1 VQKGWSILFGVV
13 ILAATLLFVISP
25 FVHGWWMPH
34 AASSWAKDVDG
45 LFYLILGIT
54 GFFFL
59 LTEGILVYNMYRSAH
74 IPGRKSDYVH
84 GHHKLEV
91 FWTSVT
97 AVILLIITFAQ
108 VGTWGI
114 IKYWWGF
121 PMFAKKNDEGT
132 VGQVMNHF
140 TGGDDGPMQMEVSA
154 RQFEWRLRYP
164 SLNRMKSFEASLSS
178 PDYEVPANF
187 VSSPHIDDV
196 HVVNEVHV
204 WKGAKVLVH
213 LKTHDVIHSFY
224 LPNLR
229 LKQDALPGK
238 TIPVWFEAIDFNTAP
253 VDKDGKR
260 IPLDNEGKP
269 QSPPAKWVDGY
280 DADHDQLNE
289 STRVWELACA
299 ELCGWGHYKM
309 QGRLYVHQKRG
320 DFEAWLQDAAKKGSA
335 HQP

>member
-1 VQKGWSILFGVV
+1 V
-13 ILAATLLFVISP
+13 ILAATASFVVAP

-34 AASSWAKDVDG
+34 PVSTYAKDVDT

-59 LTEGILVYNMYRSAH
+59 LTEGILVYSMYRYAGGA
-74 IPGRKSDYVH
+74 GRKGEYVH

-114 IKYWWGF
+114 IKYWWTF
-121 PMFAKKNDEGT
+121 PMFAEKDKRF
-132 VGQVMNHF
+132 QVKDRF
-140 TGGDDGPMQMEVSA
+140 DADTMQMEVSA
-154 RQFEWRLRYP
+154 RQFEWRMRYP
-164 SLNRMKSFEASLSS
+164 DLRRMKSFQVSSSS
-178 PDYEVPANF
+178 PDYEDPANF
-187 VSSPHIDDV
+187 MGSPHIDDV
-196 HVVNEVHV
+196 HVVNQVHV
-204 WKGAKVLVH
+204 WQGAKVLVH
-213 LKTHDVIHSFY
+213 LKTRDVIHSFY

-238 TIPVWFEAIDFNTAP
+238 VIPVWFEAIDYNTVP

-260 IPLDNEGKP
+260 IPLDEDGKP
-269 QSPPAKWVDGY
+269 QSAPAKWVDGY
-280 DADHDQLNE
+280 DKEKDQLGE
-289 STRVWELACA
+289 TTRVWELACA

-309 QGRLYVHQKRG
+309 QGRLYVHKTRQ
-320 DFEAWLQDAAKKGSA
+320 DFEAWLQDAEKKQDAHEPEIPSA
-335 HQP
+335 AR

>member
-1 VQKGWSILFGVV
+1 VQKGWSILFGAV
-13 ILAATLLFVISP
+13 ILAATLSFVVSP

-34 AASSWAKDVDG
+34 PASTWARDVDA

-59 LTEGILVYNMYRSAH
+59 LTEGILVYSMYRYAGT
-74 IPGRKSDYVH
+74 PGRKADYVH

-108 VGTWGI
+108 VGTWGV
-114 IKYWWGF
+114 IKYWWTF
-121 PMFAKKNDEGT
+121 PMFAERDKRF
-132 VGQVMNHF
+132 QVKDRF
-140 TGGDDGPMQMEVSA
+140 DADTLQMEVSA
-154 RQFEWRLRYP
+154 RQFEWRMRYP
-164 SLNRMKSFEASLSS
+164 SLERMKSFQASPSS
-178 PDYEVPANF
+178 PDYENPAEF
-187 VSSPHIDDV
+187 VSNAHIDDV

-213 LKTHDVIHSFY
+213 LKTRDVIHSFY

-238 TIPVWFEAIDFNTAP
+238 IIPVWFEAIDYNT
-253 VDKDGKR
+253 VKVGDHWEDGMGRDKDGK
-260 IPLDNEGKP
+260 PKEFDK
-269 QSPPAKWVDGY
+269 
-280 DADHDQLNE
+280 
-289 STRVWELACA
+289 VWELACA

-309 QGRLYVHQKRG
+309 QGRLYVHKTRA
-320 DFEAWLQDAAKKGSA
+320 DFEDWLRTAAKHQQA
-335 HQP
+335 HQLETTTAAR